1 MADKYAARLKEKNA
15 LVQGIKADIKE
26 VLAEKGYGNG
36 VYANFDWSSKP
47 DRFTRVGVMHNTLFF
62 VDNDKCEW
70 HEDNLTNVEELLTIL
85 RGVYHIIPR

>member
-36 VYANFDWSSKP
+36 VYAYFEWSSKP
-47 DRFTRVGVMHNTLFF
+47 DRFTRVGVMHNTLFL
-62 VDNDKCEW
+62 VDDNRNYW
-70 HEDNLTNVEELLTIL
+70 HEDNVNDINELLVIL
-85 RGVYHIIPR
+85 RGVYHILPR

>member
-36 VYANFDWSSKP
+36 VYANLIGHLNRIGLQGW
-47 DRFTRVGVMHNTLFF
+47 V
-62 VDNDKCEW
+62 
-70 HEDNLTNVEELLTIL
+70 
-85 RGVYHIIPR
+85 